1 MKLFRMIGLAAAALM
16 FTTSAYALECSDL
29 DFSGEVSNNFPN
41 VGDYCQEVIEAENGE
56 RFARIHA
63 RVKTPGFSSIVL
75 QYQYPDGTWGETRK
89 ATPPSDFRARLS
101 GRETRIRDLVRGQEI
116 NIYLKEG
123 QWELAMTDRAE
134 VVEIAAV
141 APYVAP
147 VVIEE
152 EEPEPEPEPEMPK
165 TATMVPFVG
174 LLGGLLMAFGLAL
187 RLRRK

>member
-1 MKLFRMIGLAAAALM
+1 MKLFRKIGLAAAALL

-29 DFSGEVSNNFPN
+29 DFTGQVAENFPN
-41 VGDYCQEVIEAENGE
+41 VADYCQEVVESESGE

-63 RVKTPGFSSIVL
+63 RVRTPGFSSIVL

-89 ATPPSDFRARLS
+89 ATPPSDFRVRLS
-101 GRETRIRDLVRGQEI
+101 GRDTRIRDLVRGQEI

-123 QWELAMTDRAE
+123 QWELAMTDEAPE

-147 VVIEE
+147 VVIE